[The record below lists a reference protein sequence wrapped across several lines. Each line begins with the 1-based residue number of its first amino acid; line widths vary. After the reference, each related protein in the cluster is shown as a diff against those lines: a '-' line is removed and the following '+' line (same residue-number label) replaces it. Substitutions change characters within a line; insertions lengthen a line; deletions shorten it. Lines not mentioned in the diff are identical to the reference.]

1 MKTENKVNKVAIA
14 RQVFAAV
21 SAPDYDLGE
30 VKSVRQAFISQAM
43 SAADLTKHGAST
55 YWQNLSNEARGKGLY
70 KYNKVAKK
78 AVEVEVQVEVQATE
92 QHRWMV
98 VGENNKEIAS
108 FESRAK
114 AQAEAK
120 ATGMKWAD
128 RNKA

>member
-14 RQVFAAV
+14 RQVFAVV

-43 SAADLTKHGAST
+43 AEAGLTKHGAST
-55 YWQNLSNEARGKGLY
+55 YYQNFSNEARGKGLY

-78 AVEVEVQVEVQATE
+78 AVEVKAAE

-98 VGENNKEIAS
+98 LGENNNEIAS

-128 RNKA
+128 RNKV

>member
-14 RQVFAAV
+14 REIFTTV

-43 SAADLTKHGAST
+43 AEANLTKHGAST
-55 YWQNLSNEARGKGLY
+55 YYQNLLNEARGKGLY
-70 KYNKVAKK
+70 KYNNVAKK
-78 AVEVEVQVEVQATE
+78 TVEVQAAE

-98 VGENNKEIAS
+98 VGKNNKEIAS
-108 FESRAK
+108 FPSRAK